1 MAKPKRLYYDLDGA
15 VEYLKDAGI
24 FIREADLMHFGE
36 TRQISF
42 VRLSDTDEIIELYP
56 DGYNHLTVGE
66 NRHQLTELITN
77 AWAIPLGFDSIK
89 IINSHECCWSD
100 KIIYEYYI
108 LDSQGIYEQRI
119 KDLDVTGR
127 ILHLIG
133 DCTYTHGVT
142 TSMYNYDISTKKI
155 YKNDL
160 FILTSELDLFI
171 KSQAEPETTPT
182 NEVPKGSHLAVIWGL
197 KQMLLTGQDGNGNP
211 IKQANVNQD
220 TIRQALETFEDQHI
234 ARTGFGKRTI
244 DDVFSEANRYI
255 ENRTK

>member
-142 TSMYNYDISTKKI
+142 TSMNNYDISTKKI

-160 FILTSELDLFI
+160 FILTSELDLLVI
-171 KSQAEPETTPT
+171 PPKRAASKSRINTSP
-182 NEVPKGSHLAVIWGL
+182 AVSAGRVSLL
-197 KQMLLTGQDGNGNP
+197 KP
-211 IKQANVNQD
+211 SYAF
-220 TIRQALETFEDQHI
+220 ALE
-234 ARTGFGKRTI
+234 
-244 DDVFSEANRYI
+244 
-255 ENRTK
+255 

>member
-133 DCTYTHGVT
+133 DCTYTHGDT
-142 TSMYNYDISTKKI
+142 TSMNNYDISTKKI

-160 FILTSELDLFI
+160 FILTSELDLLVI
-171 KSQAEPETTPT
+171 PPKRAASKSRINTSPAFSAGR
-182 NEVPKGSHLAVIWGL
+182 VSLL
-197 KQMLLTGQDGNGNP
+197 KP
-211 IKQANVNQD
+211 SYAF
-220 TIRQALETFEDQHI
+220 ALE
-234 ARTGFGKRTI
+234 
-244 DDVFSEANRYI
+244 
-255 ENRTK
+255 

>member
-133 DCTYTHGVT
+133 VKCSSH
-142 TSMYNYDISTKKI
+142 
-155 YKNDL
+155 DL
-160 FILTSELDLFI
+160 T
-171 KSQAEPETTPT
+171 
-182 NEVPKGSHLAVIWGL
+182 
-197 KQMLLTGQDGNGNP
+197 
-211 IKQANVNQD
+211 
-220 TIRQALETFEDQHI
+220 
-234 ARTGFGKRTI
+234 
-244 DDVFSEANRYI
+244 
-255 ENRTK
+255 

>member
-142 TSMYNYDISTKKI
+142 TSMNNYDISTKKI

-160 FILTSELDLFI
+160 FILTSELDL
-171 KSQAEPETTPT
+171 
-182 NEVPKGSHLAVIWGL
+182 W
-197 KQMLLTGQDGNGNP
+197 
-211 IKQANVNQD
+211 
-220 TIRQALETFEDQHI
+220 
-234 ARTGFGKRTI
+234 
-244 DDVFSEANRYI
+244 
-255 ENRTK
+255 